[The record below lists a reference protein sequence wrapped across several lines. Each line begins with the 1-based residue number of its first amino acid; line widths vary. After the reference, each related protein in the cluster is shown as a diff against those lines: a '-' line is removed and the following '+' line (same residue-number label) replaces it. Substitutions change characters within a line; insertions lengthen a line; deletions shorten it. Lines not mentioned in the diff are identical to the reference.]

1 MSTQKLFLPQVKKKS
16 LCDGFIVLRL
26 INKVLQRHESVS
38 KSVDAGGG
46 AFYIINKQGK
56 LL

>member
-1 MSTQKLFLPQVKKKS
+1 MSTQKLFLPQIKKKS